1 MENFTTNDRK
11 NINITPIIN
20 LSSNTSRKEPLDKLN
35 CLSIDLQ
42 RLKKKDRIL
51 PKISTNRKDIINE
64 IT

>member
-20 LSSNTSRKEPLDKLN
+20 LSSNTSRKEPQDKLN

-51 PKISTNRKDIINE
+51 PKISTNRKDLINE

>member
-1 MENFTTNDRK
+1 MENLTTNERK
-11 NINITPIIN
+11 NINITPIN